1 VGALVVRCSECGFE
15 NPRRWVSCS
24 RCGQLLGPGIGAN
37 ETLTNNAATAVTR
50 NAAAPTPTVGADDDS
65 TRLFHSSAMTADAR
79 PMVGQEAA
87 QSTLR
92 QNIGLAFSQRRVS
105 LSFVEGA
112 AGTGRTRLLERASE
126 ITARQWMA
134 SRVVYAACRSR
145 DEGPYA
151 PFSRCLLERFGITPA
166 SSPNRVRAEMLSTVT
181 DLLGGAAPH
190 DAYEMT
196 HLLGHIAGV
205 PFPASP
211 VLASLA
217 GSPLDLLERAS
228 AACFR
233 FIAAEAR
240 ERPTLLLLDDM
251 QRAEEDAW
259 YVLET
264 LLQADVPLAIVLS
277 GDESIA
283 PRIAQL
289 GLLVPTVTARIR
301 PLGDAEVSE
310 LVMALVPGLRE
321 TPESFVAA
329 LRHRCRG
336 NPSAL
341 RELVRALVERGLFKA
356 TSDGITLDL
365 ARFERGDLPL
375 TMADAIRARLAALE
389 PFELTVIQWAAVVG
403 EMFWDGA
410 LLAIARS
417 ETAHAEREQDPI
429 LRWTEAADEERLA
442 AALTSLARKRFVVRI
457 ADSQVPGLCE
467 YTFHFAGART
477 VVYNELPEQL
487 RKQRHAIVARWLT
500 MAAGLPEEGLAAIL
514 GHHLE
519 HASQLVRAATAYLR
533 AANEERS
540 RLRTTMALRYAERA
554 LSLVSSDEI
563 STRIE
568 ALHEHGS
575 LLTTLGRYD
584 DAYSDFKEIV
594 DLAWQL
600 GARGTGGAALNRMA
614 RIHRQRGE
622 HGRALD
628 YLRCALLLFR
638 AAEDERGVASTYDDL
653 AQVHRTLGNPE
664 PALAAAREALTLR
677 RASSDARGEAVSLT
691 TIGFIELDQGDFE
704 SAGGHFDSAL
714 AIRKRI
720 ADHEG
725 AIQTQIGLGQLAQY
739 RGRTA
744 QAAEL
749 FNAALVSA
757 REMNNRR
764 FQCHLLNHL
773 AETQLAQG
781 KTDQAHALLVD
792 ARSLAL
798 NLRDQR
804 ALSEIEHNLGLL
816 ALQRSDPAAEQQLKA
831 ALSMAREYG
840 TREAIALAHRG
851 LARMHA
857 RTLFDQAGPSLAD
870 AEASFREAI
879 RIFEECGNV
888 RETARTLAELGY
900 HLIERGAGP
909 RAKEALSEAYVAMKR
924 FSLPDLAR
932 VTETLAQL

>member
-1 VGALVVRCSECGFE
+1 MGALVVRCNECHFE

-24 RCGQLLGPGIGAN
+24 RCGQLLGPGVGPN
-37 ETLTNNAATAVTR
+37 ETLAGDPGIAVTR
-50 NAAAPTPTVGADDDS
+50 SVPTPTSIGEAEDDN

-92 QNIGLAFSQRRVS
+92 QHIALAFSQRRVS

-126 ITARQWMA
+126 IAARQWMA
-134 SRVVYAACRSR
+134 ARVVYAACRNR

-166 SSPNRVRAEMLSTVT
+166 SSPNRVRSEMLSTVT
-181 DLLGGAAPH
+181 ALLANAAPH

-205 PFPASP
+205 PFPASA
-211 VLASLA
+211 VLASLE
-217 GSPLDLLERAS
+217 GSPLELLERAS
-228 AACFR
+228 TAFLR
-233 FIAAEAR
+233 FFAAESR

-251 QRAEEDAW
+251 QRADDDAW
-259 YVLET
+259 HVLET
-264 LLQADVPLAIVLS
+264 LLQADAPLAIVVS
-277 GDESIA
+277 GDESVA
-283 PRIAQL
+283 PRIATL
-289 GLLVPTVTARIR
+289 AKLAPSVTARIR

-310 LVMALVPGLRE
+310 LVMALVPRLHD

-356 TSDGITLDL
+356 TANGVELDL
-365 ARFERGDLPL
+365 ARFESGDLPL
-375 TMADAIRARLAALE
+375 TMADAIRARLSALE
-389 PFELTVIQWAAVVG
+389 PFELTVMQWAAVVG

-417 ETAHAEREQDPI
+417 ETAVDLREQDPI
-429 LRWTEAADEERLA
+429 LRWTEAADEQQLA
-442 AALTSLARKRFVVRI
+442 DALKSLTRKRFVVSI
-457 ADSQVPGLCE
+457 AESPVPGLCE
-467 YTFHFAGART
+467 YTFHFAGARS
-477 VVYNELPEQL
+477 VIYNELPEQL

-500 MAAGLPEEGLAAIL
+500 MAAGLPEEGLSAIL
-514 GHHLE
+514 GQHLE
-519 HASQLVRAATAYLR
+519 HASQNVRAAKAYLR
-533 AANEERS
+533 AVNEERS
-540 RLRTTMALRYAERA
+540 RMRTTMALRYAERA
-554 LSLVSSDEI
+554 LSLVSNNEI

-575 LLTTLGRYD
+575 LLTTVGRYD
-584 DAYSDFKEIV
+584 EAYAAFKEIV

-622 HGRALD
+622 HSQALD

-638 AAEDERGVASTYDDL
+638 AAEDDRGVASTYDDL

-704 SAGGHFDSAL
+704 SARDHFDSAL
-714 AIRKRI
+714 GIRKRI

-725 AIQTQIGLGQLAQY
+725 AIQTQIGLGQLAHYQ
-739 RGRTA
+739 GRTQ
-744 QAAEL
+744 QAGEL
-749 FNAALVSA
+749 FSAALDSA

-764 FQCHLLNHL
+764 FQSHLLNHL

-781 KTDQAHALLVD
+781 KTEAARVLLLE
-792 ARSLAL
+792 ARALAL
-798 NLRDQR
+798 SLRDQR
-804 ALSEIEHNLGLL
+804 ALSEIEHNLGLA
-816 ALQRSDPAAEQQLKA
+816 ALQSSDPGAEQQLTA
-831 ALSMAREYG
+831 ALNMAREYG
-840 TREAIALAHRG
+840 TRETIALAHRG
-851 LARMHA
+851 LARMRA
-857 RTLFDQAGPSLAD
+857 RTLFDQAGLEQAD

-900 HLIERGAGP
+900 HLIERGSAG
-909 RAKEALSEAYVAMKR
+909 RAKAALSEAYVAMKR

-932 VTETLAQL
+932 VSETLAQL